1 MFTLYT
7 VLLTVHILLV
17 VAWLGSSITLQVITR
32 TATDNPNWPPIFYGF
47 AEKWFP
53 PITGLTALFGI
64 LLWIDGPWDFG
75 EPWILIA
82 VVGWLISSVVGATQL
97 SPNVKRWSEGDPAG
111 RAAFVKIAQVDALLL
126 ILIVADM
133 VMKPGL

>member
-7 VLLTVHILLV
+7 LLLTLHILFV
-17 VAWLGSSITLQVITR
+17 TAWLGSAMTVQVITR
-32 TATDNPNWPPIFYGF
+32 MSGDDPAWPPVFNKF

-53 PITGLTALFGI
+53 PITGIAGVLGI

-82 VVGWLISSVVGATQL
+82 AVGWIISSVVGATQL
-97 SPNVKRWSEGDPAG
+97 SPRVKRWSEGDASA
-111 RAAFVKIAQVDALLL
+111 RAEFQTFAQVDLLL
-126 ILIVADM
+126 LVLIVADM
-133 VMKPGL
+133 VMKPGS